1 MRKKTNMKNYDIE
14 RILKP
19 AFKLFLMY
27 NYEGVSTSKLEA
39 ESGLTRGAIFFKYK
53 TKEDLFKAVID
64 KYVFTFQSSSSDLE
78 IDTLKDFID
87 LYLIKIENRMK
98 EMHSLGIENIH
109 RGYFNL
115 LYQALK
121 FYPDFD
127 RKITELFDRGL
138 RQWERIVQR
147 AKKSGEIKSS
157 CDTHEIAQ
165 TFRCIYSGM
174 SFENS
179 LNQGLSVEKLR
190 VVFYSYYREI
200 ANGK

>member
-1 MRKKTNMKNYDIE
+1 MKNYDIE

-78 IDTLKDFID
+78 IETLKDFID
-87 LYLIKIENRMK
+87 LYLTKVENRMQ
-98 EMHSLGIENIH
+98 EMHSLGIENVH

-121 FYPDFD
+121 FYPDFG
-127 RKITELFDRGL
+127 RKITEMFDRGL
-138 RQWERIVQR
+138 RQWECIIQR
-147 AKKSGEIKSS
+147 AKESGEIKSS
-157 CDTHEIAQ
+157 CDTHETAQ
-165 TFRCIYSGM
+165 RFRYIYSGM

-179 LNQGLSVEKLR
+179 LYQGLSVEKLR
-190 VVFYSYYREI
+190 VVFYSYYKEI
-200 ANGK
+200 ANEE